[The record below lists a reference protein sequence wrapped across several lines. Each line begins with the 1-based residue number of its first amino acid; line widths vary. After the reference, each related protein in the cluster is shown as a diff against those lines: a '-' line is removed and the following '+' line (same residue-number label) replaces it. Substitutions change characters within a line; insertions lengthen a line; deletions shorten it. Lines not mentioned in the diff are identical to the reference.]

1 MRSDSNCHLTKS
13 TLQVSLY
20 SKMTNTWQP
29 FRIYI
34 NLKAIIRTQ
43 QPQIPTSIKHLA
55 FFFFGYGPS
64 TKALEYRFTLT
75 HSFTLA
81 LSISLF
87 KYHVQKKKI

>member
-34 NLKAIIRTQ
+34 NVKAIIRTR

-55 FFFFGYGPS
+55 FFFLAMVLLRKLLS
-64 TKALEYRFTLT
+64 TDSHLHTVS
-75 HSFTLA
+75 HS
-81 LSISLF
+81 
-87 KYHVQKKKI
+87 H